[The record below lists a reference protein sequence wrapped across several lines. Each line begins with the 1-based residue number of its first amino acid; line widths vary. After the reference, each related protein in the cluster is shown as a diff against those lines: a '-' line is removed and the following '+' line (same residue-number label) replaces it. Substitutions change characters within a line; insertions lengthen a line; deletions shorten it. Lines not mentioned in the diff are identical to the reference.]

1 MSMQNPIV
9 WVHGDCLS
17 PRHPALAAYPG
28 APAIFVWDEEL
39 LVELRVSLK
48 RIVFIYEC
56 LLELPVTIRRG
67 DVAVEVL
74 AFAEERGADGI
85 VTSDSPGPRFRRIR
99 ERLEAAL
106 PVRVIPVEPFV
117 RAPRQLDLARFSRYW
132 RAIQAEVLSDSA
144 DNAL

>member
-1 MSMQNPIV
+1 MSMQRPIV

-17 PRHPALAAYPG
+17 PHHPGLAAYPG

-39 LVELRVSLK
+39 LAALRISLK

-67 DVAVEVL
+67 DVAAEVL
-74 AFAEERGADGI
+74 AFAGEQRADGI
-85 VTSDSPGPRFRRIR
+85 VTSDSPAPRFRRIR
-99 ERLEAAL
+99 ERLETVL
-106 PVRVIPVEPFV
+106 PVRVMPLEPFV
-117 RAPRQLDLARFSRYW
+117 RAPQRVDLARFSRYW
-132 RAIQAEVLSDSA
+132 QAIQAEALSDFP